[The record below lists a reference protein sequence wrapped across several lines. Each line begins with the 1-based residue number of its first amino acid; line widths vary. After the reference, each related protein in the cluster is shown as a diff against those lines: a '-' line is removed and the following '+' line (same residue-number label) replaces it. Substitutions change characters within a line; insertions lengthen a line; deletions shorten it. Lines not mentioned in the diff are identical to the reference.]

1 MSCREINFSIS
12 FLSFLIFSLHCHVFA
27 VEKSHLKVQQ
37 IFLAGMGNREAGTH
51 NPITFLFPA
60 PHSNIFLWHKPDAL
74 SLSASIKLWV
84 HGVGLTCWI
93 PQVPWAVSGW
103 HISTLGWKLRVQ
115 GSSALLHTSPCAPQP
130 LLASQAQPE
139 LRCGNATCTTTG

>member
-27 VEKSHLKVQQ
+27 LEKSHLKVQQ

-60 PHSNIFLWHKPDAL
+60 PHSTIFPWHKPDAL
-74 SLSASIKLWV
+74 SLSASIKLRIPWS
-84 HGVGLTCWI
+84 GTGLLNS
-93 PQVPWAVSGW
+93 P
-103 HISTLGWKLRVQ
+103 STLGSVWVTHKHFGMKACSGEEQQPSHTHLPV
-115 GSSALLHTSPCAPQP
+115 LLSLSWLPKHS
-130 LLASQAQPE
+130 L
-139 LRCGNATCTTTG
+139 N

>member
-74 SLSASIKLWV
+74 SLSASIKL
-84 HGVGLTCWI
+84 
-93 PQVPWAVSGW
+93 
-103 HISTLGWKLRVQ
+103 
-115 GSSALLHTSPCAPQP
+115 
-130 LLASQAQPE
+130 
-139 LRCGNATCTTTG
+139 